1 MANTFA
7 LGGSPLGLINVKS
20 RPTRTGMSTF
30 NGGKSRNM
38 NVFSYNRGA
47 PQPTGTQIGG
57 KESYAAVS
65 LMSGGNLPN
74 FFPNADIGKIGSD
87 HPFNSVLATED
98 KNGQPLSAP
107 RNEARGV
114 GVSSDLHND
123 AAYDTSLLNII
134 ERLSKTSMGAL
145 RPQDFAYCK
154 FLGVFPN
161 NRLMIARRFPSPVG
175 DSIFGVSSNGAGSRA
190 KSVLISWKKESED
203 FLEFTFGEEWM
214 DADADFTNLLNK
226 LGKDFGIDGAG
237 NSIGAAFNLIPLPN
251 FTETLQKEILV
262 KMGVLDRS
270 ALTGPLPSGN
280 PNIIKMA
287 KRRKTIG
294 YGEAG
299 AGLRCVLSV
308 VMACEYE
315 QKFISG
321 IDPTTAFQDIINN
334 ILIFGTSNSSGY
346 GMSAGFANKI
356 KQYATNPNQLI
367 VDVVN
372 AIKGAVEKAI
382 QMIKKAADKLLAVVE
397 ELLGPKEEKP
407 VEDTEREDAEKQKKL
422 IENAQQTIKK
432 FFNSIKNAAYKTI
445 SKYKIEII
453 GIANALSGAPS
464 APWHITLGN
473 PLRPFFCSGDMLC
486 GDVSISF
493 GPMLAFNDLPSSVK
507 ASFTLTN
514 ARPLGMQEILAKFN
528 SGSLRTVNV
537 KKDFVEAMPP
547 DFKTGEPTDDVKALI
562 ALNNGQYGSYF
573 DGVYDKDRNLI
584 SAAPKGLSTSSS
596 GPQIPTLGLQPDG
609 TLNVE
614 TIILITSTGPGGVT
628 ISSFTTSIATLKD
641 LGTAS
646 VALLDPEVS
655 GVARQ
660 GSPVVGGVAIIPTLG
675 DFGMSTPF

>member
-47 PQPTGTQIGG
+47 PQPTGIQIGG

-65 LMSGGNLPN
+65 LMSGGSLPN
-74 FFPNADIGKIGSD
+74 FFPNANIGNIGSN
-87 HPFNSVLATED
+87 HPFNSVLATND
-98 KNGQPLSAP
+98 SITGQPLSAP

-175 DSIFGVSSNGAGSRA
+175 DSIFGSSSNGAGSRA

-203 FLEFTFGEEWM
+203 FLEFTFSEEWM

-237 NSIGAAFNLIPLPN
+237 NSLGAAFNLIPLPN
-251 FTETLQKEILV
+251 FTETLQKQILV
-262 KMGVLDRS
+262 KMGVLDAS
-270 ALTGPLPSGN
+270 AIAGPLPSGN

-299 AGLRCVLSV
+299 AGLKCVISV
-308 VMACEYE
+308 AMACEYE

-372 AIKGAVEKAI
+372 AIKGAVGKAI
-382 QMIKKAADKLLAVVE
+382 EMIKKAADKLLAVVE
-397 ELLGPKEEKP
+397 ELLGPKGQDKP
-407 VEDTEREDAEKQKKL
+407 VEETEREDAEKQKKL
-422 IENAQQTIKK
+422 IENAQETITK
-432 FFNSIKNAAYKTI
+432 FFKDILNAAYKTI

-464 APWHITLGN
+464 TPWHITLGN

-486 GDVSISF
+486 GDVTISF
-493 GPMLAFNDLPSSVK
+493 GPVLAFNDLPSSVK

-537 KKDFVEAMPP
+537 RKDFVEVMPP
-547 DFKTGEPTDDVKALI
+547 DFKEGEPTDDVQALI

-609 TLNVE
+609 SLNVE

-628 ISSFTTSIATLKD
+628 ISSFTTSIATLRD
-641 LGTAS
+641 DGQV
-646 VALLDPEVS
+646 VAILEQMQS
-655 GVARQ
+655 SAA
-660 GSPVVGGVAIIPTLG
+660 GSPVVGLDTNQSVFNINR
-675 DFGMSTPF
+675 PF

>member
-38 NVFSYNRGA
+38 NVFSYNRGT

-65 LMSGGNLPN
+65 LMSGGSLPN
-74 FFPNADIGKIGSD
+74 FFPNANIGNIGSD
-87 HPFNSVLATED
+87 HPFNSVLQTKE
-98 KNGQPLSAP
+98 KGPK
-107 RNEARGV
+107 NEARGV

-175 DSIFGVSSNGAGSRA
+175 DSIFGSSSNGPGSRA

-214 DADADFTNLLNK
+214 EADADFTNLLNK

-262 KMGVLDRS
+262 GMGVLDRS
-270 ALTGPLPSGN
+270 ALSGPLPSGN

-299 AGLRCVLSV
+299 AGLKCAISV
-308 VMACEYE
+308 AMVCEYE

-372 AIKGAVEKAI
+372 AIKGAVTKAI
-382 QMIKKAADKLLAVVE
+382 EMIKKAADKLLAVIE

-407 VEDTEREDAEKQKKL
+407 VEDTERENAEKQKKA
-422 IENAQQTIKK
+422 IENAQETIKK
-432 FFNSIKNAAYKTI
+432 FFDSIRNAAYRTI

-464 APWHITLGN
+464 TPWHITLGN

-486 GDVSISF
+486 GDVTISF
-493 GPMLAFNDLPSSVK
+493 GPILAFNDLPSSVK
-507 ASFTLTN
+507 ASFILTN

-537 KKDFVEAMPP
+537 KKDFVEVMPP
-547 DFKTGEPTDDVKALI
+547 DFKKGEPKDEEQALI
-562 ALNNGQYGSYF
+562 ALNDNQYGSYF
-573 DGVYDKDRNLI
+573 DGVYDIDRNLI
-584 SAAPKGLSTSSS
+584 SAVPKGLSTSSS
-596 GPQIPTLGLQPDG
+596 GPQIPTSPYSLNTGNELQTDASFNSPG
-609 TLNVE
+609 TAEVE
-614 TIILITSTGPGGVT
+614 VLTLITSAGPGGVT
-628 ISSFTTSIATLKD
+628 ISSFTTSTVTLKD
-641 LGTAS
+641 SGQT
-646 VALLDPEVS
+646 VAILDTP
-655 GVARQ
+655 
-660 GSPVVGGVAIIPTLG
+660 GSPVVGLDPNQSVFNINSP
-675 DFGMSTPF
+675 S